1 MRETKQVDKEINN
14 VITNCARSSESH
26 DAGVKIR
33 EQSLGQCRVYRAYS
47 AVAAAASDRRAG

>member
-1 MRETKQVDKEINN
+1 MDKEINN